1 MKKMI
6 IASAIVLVS
15 SSALAEWEDAWQ
27 NPDLNTGAAFHVG
40 TPTVMDQRLGST
52 SLDDL
57 SKLNPDLYHGG
68 SSAGVARAASF
79 IGPTSLDVFLVG
91 NDDNYSGSTD
101 LGIVVD
107 DRGEMVGQSR

>member
-15 SSALAEWEDAWQ
+15 SGALAEWEDAWQ
-27 NPDLNTGAAFHVG
+27 NPDLNTGAAFSVG
-40 TPTVMDQRLGST
+40 TPTEIGRHLGST

-68 SSAGVARAASF
+68 SSDGVVRAASF

-91 NDDNYSGSTD
+91 NADNYSGGMD